1 MNDFIIERE
10 CTPQALAP
18 LVEAIADA
26 REAGVDPEIIA
37 AACVGLNL
45 KIGLDTG
52 IEALSEMPDQDVQT
66 GTLVF
71 LRDKCAELLPNVY
84 EQVGLS

>member
-1 MNDFIIERE
+1 MSKYIIERE

-52 IEALSEMPDQDVQT
+52 IEALSEMPEKDAET
-66 GTLVF
+66 GTLKF

-84 EQVGLS
+84 EQVGLA

>member
-1 MNDFIIERE
+1 MSKYIIERE
-10 CTPQALAP
+10 CTPNALAP
-18 LVEAIADA
+18 LVSAIADA
-26 REAGVDPEIIA
+26 HEAGVDPEVIA

-52 IEALSEMPDQDVQT
+52 IEALSEMSDKNAET
-66 GTLVF
+66 GTLEF
-71 LRDKCAELLPNVY
+71 LRDKCAELLPDVY